1 MTILIIH
8 LQESLES
15 KMTRV
20 KHNSAIQCNI
30 IKEQITK
37 TWFINETQG

>member
-15 KMTRV
+15 KMTHV

-37 TWFINETQG
+37 T

>member
-20 KHNSAIQCNI
+20 KHNSTIQCNI

-37 TWFINETQG
+37 T